1 MAPLMAR
8 CKRIVWPNKAKK
20 RPKTKQQH
28 PVPTNILYFFL
39 FLVRLGSSLVTSDSV
54 RTSLTDA
61 LSGFSFYVCFDYD
74 SMDSLMEGLSA
85 YFKAELSSLI
95 DF

>member
-1 MAPLMAR
+1 M
-8 CKRIVWPNKAKK
+8 
-20 RPKTKQQH
+20 
-28 PVPTNILYFFL
+28 
-39 FLVRLGSSLVTSDSV
+39 TSDSV

-61 LSGFSFYVCFDYD
+61 LSGFSFSVCFDYD